1 MLVKGL
7 ELVAV
12 NNGGKDIGVMKNIA
26 EAVPNIAEA
35 AKNIAGVVKN
45 TQDIVVT
52 RRIKVS
58 RGNTRRLLIVR

>member
-26 EAVPNIAEA
+26 EAVPNIKEA
-35 AKNIAGVVKN
+35 AKNIAGVVRN
-45 TQDIVVT
+45 PQDIMVAK
-52 RRIKVS
+52 RIKVS
-58 RGNTRRLLIVR
+58 SGNTSGNC